1 VPREPFPASI
11 PARFLPTAKPSVN
24 RSTHLTTDAELY
36 SGSVARLASLFYDD
50 LAQLGRFE
58 PVSASA
64 MPDPYR
70 QLLAHND
77 HMTVTLEEHAGS
89 SVDVRVIAEWRDE
102 ASYARNSLLARHS
115 DGSVL
120 QFGVMRIWLADLP
133 ATAQNEIT
141 GQREPLGRVLITHNL
156 LREVELITLWRI
168 VPGPALQK
176 HLSLAPGQAIYGR
189 SAQILVDERPT
200 VQMLEI
206 VAPTK

>member
-1 VPREPFPASI
+1 M
-11 PARFLPTAKPSVN
+11 N
-24 RSTHLTTDAELY
+24 RSTHLTTDAKLY

-58 PVSASA
+58 PVSVSE
-64 MPDPYR
+64 MPEPYR
-70 QLLAHND
+70 RLLAHND
-77 HMTVTLEEHAGS
+77 HMTVTLEENAGS
-89 SVDVRVIAEWRDE
+89 PVDVRVIAEWRDE

-115 DGSVL
+115 DGVVL

-133 ATAQNEIT
+133 NAARDEIAVK
-141 GQREPLGRVLITHNL
+141 REPLGRVLINHNL

-168 VPGPALQK
+168 VPGPALQQ
-176 HLSLAPGQAIYGR
+176 HLPLASGQAVYGR

>member
-1 VPREPFPASI
+1 
-11 PARFLPTAKPSVN
+11 VN
-24 RSTHLTTDAELY
+24 RSSHLTTDAELY

-58 PVSASA
+58 PVSASEL
-64 MPDPYR
+64 PDPYR
-70 QLLAHND
+70 RLLAHND
-77 HMTVTLEEHAGS
+77 HMTVTLEANAGS
-89 SVDVRVIAEWRDE
+89 PVDVRVLAEWRDE
-102 ASYARNSLLARHS
+102 NSYARNSLLARHT
-115 DGSVL
+115 DGAVL

-133 ATAQNEIT
+133 AIAQNEIT
-141 GQREPLGRVLITHNL
+141 VQREPLGRVLINHNL

-168 VPGPALQK
+168 VPGPALSQ
-176 HLSLAPGQAIYGR
+176 HLPLAAGQAVYGR